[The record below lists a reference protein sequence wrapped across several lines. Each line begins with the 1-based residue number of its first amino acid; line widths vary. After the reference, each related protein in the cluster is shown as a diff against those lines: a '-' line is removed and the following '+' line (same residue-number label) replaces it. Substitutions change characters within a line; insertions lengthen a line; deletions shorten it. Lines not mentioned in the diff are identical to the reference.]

1 MSAIAVQPHAIPGDI
16 LLTSVQGRHSGWQG
30 TQRIGGRQRGA
41 VAVMFAVMA
50 PLLIAFVG
58 FSLSLA
64 LIYNRKVELQGVAD
78 AAAMAAARELI
89 GTRAGVVNALSKAAA
104 TANSFKYRYHMQDVV
119 WSDAAIK
126 FSTSNTAIEAD
137 WLDAS
142 AAMAAP
148 DGLLFAKVDTS
159 ELDAAH
165 GTVDTIFMGFFPD
178 PVNNAMTSGRA
189 VAGRSKI
196 KVTPLAICALAPT
209 LAVNSRANPGPPAN
223 AELEEFGFRR
233 GVGYDLM
240 NLNPNGSTQENFVI
254 NPIDALGSIG
264 TAANTAPAV
273 VGPFVCAGS
282 MPMPRVMGASISV
295 ARPFPLASL
304 YNQLNSRFDQYLGLP
319 AAQCSPLEAPPDSNI
334 KAYVYTSIPW
344 MSSTPGAPGQQ
355 TALSTSPSTPLTTV
369 ASPLPAPTTNS
380 APKYGPLWSFARAV
394 PYSAYVA
401 GAPEPANGYT
411 TFVTT
416 TWTTLYRAGCAI
428 PSCVPAPPATP
439 LYTGSTITTP
449 YMSNGGTNFLAP
461 SSANG
466 PGVRYRRVL
475 NVPLLSCPIGSG
487 ANVTA
492 TVLAIG
498 KFFMTVPA
506 TATSISAEFAGIVPE
521 QSIGGRVELFP

>member
-1 MSAIAVQPHAIPGDI
+1 MSAIAVQPHAISDDT
-16 LLTSVQGRHSGWQG
+16 LVAFLQGRKSVRQAA
-30 TQRIGGRQRGA
+30 RKIGGRQGGA

-50 PLLIAFVG
+50 PLMIAFIG

-78 AAAMAAARELI
+78 AAAIAAARELI
-89 GTRAGVVNALSKAAA
+89 GTRAGVVSALSRAAA
-104 TANSFKYRYHMQDVV
+104 TANSFKYQYHMQDVV

-148 DGLLFAKVDTS
+148 DGLAFAKVDTS
-159 ELDAAH
+159 GLDSAH
-165 GTVDTIFMGFFPD
+165 GIVPTIFMGFYSD
-178 PVNNAMTSGRA
+178 PVDNVVTAARA

-209 LAVNSRANPGPPAN
+209 LPVNSRANPGPPAN

-240 NLNPNGSTQENFVI
+240 QLNPNGSTPENFVI
-254 NPIDALGSIG
+254 NPIDALGSLG
-264 TAANTAPAV
+264 LPSNTSPAV

-282 MPMPRVMGASISV
+282 MPMPRVMGSNISV
-295 ARPFPLASL
+295 ARPFPLGSL

-319 AAQCSPLEAPPDSNI
+319 GAQCSPLEAPPDLNV
-334 KAYVYTSIPW
+334 KAYVYSSIPW

-369 ASPLPAPTTNS
+369 ASPWPAPTTNS

-394 PYSAYVA
+394 PHSAYVP
-401 GAPEPANGYT
+401 GTPEPATGYT
-411 TFVTT
+411 TFATT
-416 TWTTLYRAGCAI
+416 TWVTLYRAGCAI
-428 PSCVPAPPATP
+428 PSCVPPPPATP

-449 YMSNGGTNFLAP
+449 YMSSGGTNFLAP

-498 KFFMTVPA
+498 RFFMTVPA
-506 TATSISAEFAGIVPE
+506 TATSISAEFAGVVPE
-521 QSIGGRVELFP
+521 QSLGGRVELFP